1 MTINTFGKFE
11 ISTLKKTKFS
21 QKEVEIIVYTC
32 LNYPLG
38 TLKNNLLNDIWF
50 YSEEIN
56 AKKELSVY
64 ISKIN
69 KKLKDISRIRC
80 KNNKIFIDSNNEIT
94 IDAPFFEK
102 LSNEFLKKQDISLG
116 EKAIELY
123 KGKFLEEFENNWIE
137 NLRFLYENLFL
148 NDIKLL
154 LCITNDSFK
163 KIFYLEKLA
172 HLNTYEKIAEILDEI
187 LINNFENN
195 ELLPL
200 EILNFL
206 KEKDRLLRNPKYIIL
221 DITFEKSVNIFHY
234 LRKGDLVSKKGN
246 NHFIILFEKDVSK
259 NPEFEIKSFIRRL
272 ENANLK
278 IRKFSFKI

>member
-69 KKLKDISRIRC
+69 KKLKGISRIRS

-94 IDAPFFEK
+94 IDALIFEK

-116 EKAIELY
+116 EKTIELY

-154 LCITNDSFK
+154 LCITNDPFK

-195 ELLPL
+195 ELMPL

-246 NHFIILFEKDVSK
+246 NHFIILFEKDASK